1 MLVYYIKLK
10 LNPIKKMILKYKL
23 LSNHKGNGIFQKIH
37 FNWLRIIVIINYF
50 TNNDLMYTYFS
61 NKNQKIFIIN

>member
-23 LSNHKGNGIFQKIH
+23 LSNHKGNGIF
-37 FNWLRIIVIINYF
+37 
-50 TNNDLMYTYFS
+50 
-61 NKNQKIFIIN
+61 